1 MTHSAIIENPMRPY
15 FIPGSYSFMRPELLE
30 QGRPDFPLMLN
41 IEPTL
46 NCNLRCFMC
55 PAHNEG
61 SRGRMRRARGFMD
74 WGLFTRLMDECA
86 AEGSVLVLNMHK
98 DGESTLHPRFA
109 DMLAYARQKNAA
121 KVIHFNTNA
130 SFDDP
135 GLVDA
140 ILKSGVDDISLSI
153 DAFEPET
160 FRKVKGRDLFGRVLA
175 NCHAFFERRA
185 ALGLDRPFIRAKMLG
200 APDLAGEFDRFAE
213 YWGPIADEVQVQPLH
228 NFAGG
233 LGAVRTTGDRPRHA
247 CEFPFFST
255 AVNWDGGVTLCHR
268 DCFGEDI
275 LGDVS
280 DATLREVYTGAR
292 YRAYRLALAQGR
304 AHELPLCAGCDN
316 WSDGPRLP
324 EALLD
329 RLCGAEG

>member
-1 MTHSAIIENPMRPY
+1 MRLENPMRPY
-15 FIPGSYSFMRPELLE
+15 FIPGSYSFMLPELVAA
-30 QGRPDFPLMLN
+30 GKADFPLMLN

-61 SRGRMRRARGFMD
+61 ASGRMRRAKGFMD
-74 WGLFTRLMDECA
+74 WDLFTRLMDECA
-86 AEGSVLVLNMHK
+86 AEGPVLVLNMHK

-109 DMLAYARQKNAA
+109 DMLAYARKKNAA
-121 KVIHFNTNA
+121 EIIHFNTNA
-130 SFDDP
+130 TFENPS
-135 GLVDA
+135 LVDA
-140 ILKSGVDDISLSI
+140 ILESGVDDISLSI

-160 FRKVKGRDLFGRVLA
+160 FLKVKGRDLFDRVLA

-185 ALGLDRPFIRAKMLG
+185 ALGLKRPFIRAKMLG
-200 APDLAGEFDRFAE
+200 APDLAGEFERFAA

-233 LGAVRTTGDRPRHA
+233 LGPVRQTDATARYA
-247 CEFPFFST
+247 CQFPFFST

-275 LGDVS
+275 LGDVNTAS
-280 DATLREVYTGAR
+280 IKTVYTGER
-292 YRAYRLALAQGR
+292 YQAYRRALAQGR
-304 AHELPLCAGCDN
+304 ASELPLCAGCDN

-324 EALLD
+324 DALLAKI
-329 RLCGAEG
+329 CGDQGGDQE